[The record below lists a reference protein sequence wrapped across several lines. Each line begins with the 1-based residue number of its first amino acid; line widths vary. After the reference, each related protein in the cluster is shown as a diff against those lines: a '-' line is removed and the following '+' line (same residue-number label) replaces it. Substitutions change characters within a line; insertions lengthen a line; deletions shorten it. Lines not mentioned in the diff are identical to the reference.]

1 MKKSI
6 VLFAAFTFLA
16 FGSFA
21 QKEKKHHHKK
31 VATTEKKE
39 ATMYHCSMK
48 CLDDKQYVEAG
59 KCLKCGMKLVA
70 VQK

>member
-6 VLFAAFTFLA
+6 VMLAAFTFLA
-16 FGSFA
+16 VGSFA

-31 VATTEKKE
+31 VAAAKE

-48 CLDDKQYVEAG
+48 CLDDKQYASEG
-59 KCLKCGMKLVA
+59 KCEKCGMKLVA
-70 VQK
+70 VKK